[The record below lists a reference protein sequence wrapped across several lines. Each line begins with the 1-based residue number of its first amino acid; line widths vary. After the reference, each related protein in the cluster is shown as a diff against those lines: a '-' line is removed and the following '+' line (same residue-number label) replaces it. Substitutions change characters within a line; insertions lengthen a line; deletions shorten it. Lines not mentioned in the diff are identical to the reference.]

1 MKKLYLTV
9 TAVLFSLLSFAQV
22 RTIKLEVTLTTPASG
37 ATIMKGTSFEQKF
50 VIKNLGPAAIKA
62 TDTIGFV
69 DPATPSG
76 SYTFR
81 VGYVKGVGDTMQ
93 INRTGYS
100 FPASTASGS
109 TNYCVLAFAQN
120 RKDTINFDT
129 TGGTFQDCNT
139 IMITPPTGIAELF
152 TASAA
157 GQQLGISP
165 NPASAAVEVDFTA
178 TSNSMI
184 VARVYDLTGRVVL
197 SKDYDKPAIGE
208 KGFKLDI
215 AALDNGTYFIEIR
228 QDEYKAVGKLL
239 KQ

>member
-1 MKKLYLTV
+1 
-9 TAVLFSLLSFAQV
+9 
-22 RTIKLEVTLTTPASG
+22 
-37 ATIMKGTSFEQKF
+37 
-50 VIKNLGPAAIKA
+50 
-62 TDTIGFV
+62 
-69 DPATPSG
+69 
-76 SYTFR
+76 
-81 VGYVKGVGDTMQ
+81 
-93 INRTGYS
+93 
-100 FPASTASGS
+100 
-109 TNYCVLAFAQN
+109 
-120 RKDTINFDT
+120 
-129 TGGTFQDCNT
+129 
-139 IMITPPTGIAELF
+139 MITPPTGIAELF

-165 NPASAAVEVDFTA
+165 NPASAAVDVDFTA

-197 SKDYDKPAIGE
+197 SKDYHKPAIGE